1 MIVDSGLAGGG
12 AGELVG
18 ELLLEIE
25 LFIFLACVVT
35 IRFLVLAT
43 AGSTAIS
50 VLVVLL
56 LLLDPVRDLAFLNRF
71 FFIVGMYINVYSLP
85 VRVELYRQGTRH
97 AIRQHPCYIFL

>member
-56 LLLDPVRDLAFLNRF
+56 LLLDPVRDLAFLNRR
-71 FFIVGMYINVYSLP
+71 FFIVGTCVSPAIA
-85 VRVELYRQGTRH
+85 VRRMCDRGKTISV
-97 AIRQHPCYIFL
+97 